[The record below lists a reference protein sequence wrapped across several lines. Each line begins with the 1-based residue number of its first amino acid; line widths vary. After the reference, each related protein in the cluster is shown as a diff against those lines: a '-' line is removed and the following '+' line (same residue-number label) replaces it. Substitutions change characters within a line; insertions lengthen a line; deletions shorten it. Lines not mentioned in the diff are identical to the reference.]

1 MTVKPAEGK
10 GFYHVDLNIT
20 DVTTQDG
27 GNYKVVA
34 KNEHGEAKSTIE
46 LNFEGKWIMCPWSLI
61 NNRQCN

>member
-1 MTVKPAEGK
+1 MSAVASEGK
-10 GFYHVDLNIT
+10 GFYEVELKIT

-46 LNFEGKWIMCPWSLI
+46 LNFEGKWTEHSDNVLF
-61 NNRQCN
+61 